1 MGKDEYADVC
11 NPTANW
17 SCMKCLFPMT
27 FDMDSQET
35 IPPIPTT
42 SGLTNNLPQVRLIR
56 GFKVAHLNV
65 NRIVNKLDGVRELL
79 SSYAF
84 DVLALSETWLSSSIT
99 DNEIDIAGYTI
110 A

>member
-1 MGKDEYADVC
+1 
-11 NPTANW
+11 
-17 SCMKCLFPMT
+17 MT

-84 DVLALSETWLSSSIT
+84 DVLTLSESWLSSSIT